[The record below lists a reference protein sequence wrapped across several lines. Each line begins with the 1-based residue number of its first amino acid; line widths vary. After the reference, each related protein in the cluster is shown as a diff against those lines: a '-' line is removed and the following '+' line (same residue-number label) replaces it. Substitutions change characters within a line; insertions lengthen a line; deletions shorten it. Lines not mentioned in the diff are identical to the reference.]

1 MLDYKSGVLSSITG
15 LGLSFLVYW
24 KAISTTN
31 LHRITAFRFQL
42 HRCVLSGGLWQM
54 RGGPGIKNCCPWKRK
69 NAGLIQ
75 YFSDSDLLST
85 GIRIQTLSSSLWTC
99 LRCRLTKCS
108 STKSTKQ
115 SNKVPNQSWRS
126 LTDYLTIWWNW
137 HGKLVHNFSHESDVM
152 SLQDSFTSR
161 PWKTP
166 FCFIIVFHVNNE
178 KASSFNSCRYSP
190 SSRLS
195 CLRSCSLRPCD

>member
-1 MLDYKSGVLSSITG
+1 
-15 LGLSFLVYW
+15 
-24 KAISTTN
+24 
-31 LHRITAFRFQL
+31 
-42 HRCVLSGGLWQM
+42 M

-69 NAGLIQ
+69 NPGLIQ

-99 LRCRLTKCS
+99 LRCRLKKCS

-137 HGKLVHNFSHESDVM
+137 HGKLVDNFSHESDVM

-166 FCFIIVFHVNNE
+166 FYFVIVLRIKYKKTTLFPSISRYKRSHTRVDKQDGDSNDGPIFSPTHFHSN
-178 KASSFNSCRYSP
+178 KWP
-190 SSRLS
+190 IP
-195 CLRSCSLRPCD
+195 RSEIPYLRP